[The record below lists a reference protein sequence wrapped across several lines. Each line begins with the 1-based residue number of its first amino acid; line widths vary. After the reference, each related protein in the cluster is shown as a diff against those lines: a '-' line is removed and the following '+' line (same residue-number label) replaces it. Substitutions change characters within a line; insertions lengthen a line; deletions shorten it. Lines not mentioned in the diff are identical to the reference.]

1 MEGSRRWKQRRVDV
15 GEATKDEGKAL
26 PPNLPIFQSSNL
38 FYSVSN
44 IGELYVPA
52 ECRDAVF
59 ARPRVKLFAH
69 QDLRHLNRI
78 FTHIRHGGVA
88 VVEGEWEQI
97 TKVMD
102 YIQRH
107 KQDLIQNTDRNT
119 KRRDQRDSHRRSASH
134 ALKEALARLV
144 CWADADGILQ
154 VEPPPALPYLLELA
168 GEPAEANQGKP
179 FLLPVTKIQQIQQA
193 LAETY
198 PIRALNAALVA
209 SENVLAPRSQ
219 ETIECF
225 QEALQFVRQSN
236 PATVADIGCGSGCL
250 TLLAQQELGEGVEL
264 YASDLLPEAG
274 ATTKLNLQRLL
285 SDPDAVR
292 VMPAGDLFD
301 PFPSHQFDV
310 ILFNAPWVVARVRN
324 RAELAIHDEKQETL
338 KRFFAQASD
347 FLKPDGTILLGYA
360 DASGPKAIKNLET
373 IIAEAGFS
381 VDTVFKRR
389 VATHRSKRKW
399 EQIRVSVLYREVN
412 NRLEERFISQ
422 PHPKS

>member
-1 MEGSRRWKQRRVDV
+1 MGGGTRWKRGRVDKL
-15 GEATKDEGKAL
+15 ETRKDEREAAST
-26 PPNLPIFQSSNL
+26 NLPIFQSSDL
-38 FYSVSN
+38 FYFVSN
-44 IGELYVPA
+44 IGELYIPV
-52 ECRDAVF
+52 ECRKAVF
-59 ARPRVKLFAH
+59 ARARVKLFAH

-97 TKVMD
+97 LVVME

-107 KQDLIQNTDRNT
+107 KQDLVQQPDRNT
-119 KRRDQRDSHRRSASH
+119 KRRDRRDSHRRSESG
-134 ALKEALARLV
+134 ALKEALARLM

-154 VEPPPALPYLLELA
+154 VEPTPVLPYLLEFA

-179 FLLPVTKIQQIQQA
+179 FLLPLIKIQQIQDA

-198 PIRALNAALVA
+198 PIRALDASLVA

-225 QEALQFVRQSN
+225 QEALQHIRRDTPSM
-236 PATVADIGCGSGCL
+236 VADLGCGSGCL
-250 TLLAQQELGEGVEL
+250 TLLARQELGAQTEL
-264 YASDLLPEAG
+264 YASDLLPEAV

-285 SDPDAVR
+285 PDSDAIE

-301 PFPSHQFDV
+301 PFASHQFDV
-310 ILFNAPWVVARVRN
+310 IIFNAPWVVARVRN
-324 RAELAIHDEKQETL
+324 RAELAIHDEKQETV
-338 KRFFAQASD
+338 KRFFEQVSD

-360 DASGPKAIKNLET
+360 DASGPKAIGNLEA
-373 IIAEAGFS
+373 IVADAGFRE
-381 VDTVFKRR
+381 DAVFKRR

-399 EQIRVSVLYREVN
+399 EQIRVSVLR
-412 NRLEERFISQ
+412 R
-422 PHPKS
+422 K